1 MEPGFNVMAEPRL
14 KAEIWIRAQ
23 LRLCDQAFLPA
34 VIRRKGDPDAG
45 AILIKLDRLDGTS
58 VVLSQVRTAEGRRA
72 WMRVTGEAPTENAE
86 AEAYISKQLR
96 VDPDIWILE
105 IEDPEA
111 RYVIDGEVV

>member
-1 MEPGFNVMAEPRL
+1 MAEARL

-45 AILIKLDRLDGTS
+45 AILIKLDRLDGTA
-58 VVLSQVRTAEGRRA
+58 VVLSQVLTAEGRRA
-72 WMRVTGEAPTENAE
+72 WMRATGDAPAENAE
-86 AEAYISKQLR
+86 AEAYIARQLR

-111 RYVIDGEVV
+111 RYAVDGEVV

>member
-1 MEPGFNVMAEPRL
+1 MAEVRL

-45 AILIKLDRLDGTS
+45 AILVKLDRLDGTA
-58 VVLSQVRTAEGRRA
+58 VVLSQMRTAEGRLA
-72 WMRVTGEAPTENAE
+72 WMRATGEAPAADAE
-86 AEAYISKQLR
+86 AEAYIQKQLR
-96 VDPDIWILE
+96 VDPDIWVLE

-111 RYVIDGEVV
+111 RYVVDGEVV